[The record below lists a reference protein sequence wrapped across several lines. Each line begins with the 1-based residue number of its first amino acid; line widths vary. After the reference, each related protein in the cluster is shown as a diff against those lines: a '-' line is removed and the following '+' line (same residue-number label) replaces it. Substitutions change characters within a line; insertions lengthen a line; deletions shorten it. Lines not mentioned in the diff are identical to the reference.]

1 MVVECKSNYLR
12 MKFIEENL
20 RSVES
25 IQENYQ
31 VINPNLS
38 KDQITLLKNMV
49 IVLESDKY
57 FDYDPS
63 KKDGELETPREKVKD
78 LCYFVGFLKTSIRE
92 KDDLIKALVSKQVK
106 LEVELEHSKGTV
118 KKLIDAFR

>member
-1 MVVECKSNYLR
+1 
-12 MKFIEENL
+12 
-20 RSVES
+20 
-25 IQENYQ
+25 
-31 VINPNLS
+31 
-38 KDQITLLKNMV
+38 MV

-63 KKDGELETPREKVKD
+63 KKDGELPTPHEKVKD